1 MYSVQLV
8 DTRVQLMSKMH
19 NVQCTVCSVQCSVYS
34 VQGAVCSVP
43 CALHIALHIVQCQTN
58 AWPKPGLQSTISLCQ
73 RSFQVIVEENSIFS
87 VNRSVDRLGGF
98 PILLMIEISG
108 FCGLTPFA

>member
-1 MYSVQLV
+1 
-8 DTRVQLMSKMH
+8 MSKMC
-19 NVQCTVCSVQCSVYS
+19 NVQCEVCSVQCTVCRVQC
-34 VQGAVCSVP
+34 AVCSVQ
-43 CALHIALHIVQCQTN
+43 CAMCSAKLMH
-58 AWPKPGLQSTISLCQ
+58 GLNLAYNLPSHCGQ